1 MEKVLTTDLC
11 FSDLIDFLVL
21 EPALVLF
28 TRFRKL
34 ASSHLSVFS
43 WSWRTQATEQI
54 SRKKEEVRAE
64 LDVNQVIMVTGDD
77 MELVMEKL
85 GLGIIDK
92 AEKRKELLRS
102 DDISAMFEEEEPSL
116 EEALEAFGFFD
127 ENRDG
132 FVDAGELQRVLF
144 KLGFGGVG
152 LDSCKTMIAVHDDNG
167 DGVIDFCEFL
177 KLSESSFS

>member
-1 MEKVLTTDLC
+1 MEKVPKTDLF
-11 FSDLIDFLVL
+11 FSDFIDFLVL
-21 EPALVLF
+21 EPALVLL

-43 WSWRTQATEQI
+43 WSWRTQSAEKI
-54 SRKKEEVRAE
+54 SRRKEEVRAE
-64 LDVNQVIMVTGDD
+64 LHVNQAIMVTGED

-85 GLGIIDK
+85 GFGIIDK
-92 AEKRKELLRS
+92 AEKRNELLRS

-116 EEALEAFGFFD
+116 EEAVEAFGFFD

-132 FVDAGELQRVLF
+132 FVDAEELQRVLF
-144 KLGFGGVG
+144 KLGFGGVE
-152 LDSCKTMIAVHDDNG
+152 LDSCKTMIAAHDDNG